1 MALDPSYVLSITT
14 VLHGALVLLLDVISI
29 IHNTTGG
36 PMPSYFYHL
45 LFELYT
51 PRSPYCRSLSE
62 FLHLSSQQ
70 LSCWIPPQTTD
81 VFTADLPS
89 HPKQRLPAHSDLSKL
104 KLKHLR
110 QTNKSKSKEKESQ
123 SNRHLDWRFGRVR
136 VESIDMAPAATDG
149 ERRADTRGASPSPL
163 TTGSAASKARFICLG
178 GKNTEF
184 GYGVV
189 HLYRDEHETL
199 GLTEAEQTKEL
210 DNEALTTV
218 AILAVPSYMTPSDFV
233 GFVGEGTRDAV
244 SHIRM
249 IRTGK
254 ANRYMVL
261 MKFRDKDDARIFVKE
276 FNGKVFNSMEV
287 QCSRPDAAFT
297 RANPHSPKTAMS
309 ST

>member
-1 MALDPSYVLSITT
+1 
-14 VLHGALVLLLDVISI
+14 
-29 IHNTTGG
+29 
-36 PMPSYFYHL
+36 MPSYFYHL

-51 PRSPYCRSLSE
+51 PRSPYCRSLPE

-70 LSCWIPPQTTD
+70 LSSLPCWIPPQTTD

-89 HPKQRLPAHSDLSKL
+89 HPKQRLPAHPDLFKL
-104 KLKHLR
+104 KLKNSR
-110 QTNKSKSKEKESQ
+110 QTNKSKSKEKESR

-136 VESIDMAPAATDG
+136 VESIDMAPAATDE
-149 ERRADTRGASPSPL
+149 ERKASIRGASPSPL

-178 GKNTEF
+178 DKNTEF

-199 GLTEAEQTKEL
+199 GLTDAEQTEGL
-210 DNEALTTV
+210 DDEALTTV

-287 QCSRPDAAFT
+287 QCSHPDSAFT
-297 RANPHSPKTAMS
+297 RANPFTARKLS
-309 ST
+309 RRLHKVDSVHLYLSHDNCPSAPRRLP